1 MKAKRN
7 SEEAVKRRVRASRLL
22 LAGKSPPEVAR
33 LVGAPRQTVYRWRD
47 VLEASGIVAAVCD
60 AARGCHGTRFCYS
73 AVDAQAG
80 TAVDRARVRRA
91 VQRGACLALARA
103 AGLVEPEA
111 GSTCLGARRG
121 GHRARAQAHLASA
134 KKNAARQGRLI
145 VFIDES
151 GVSERPTRVRTWS
164 VRGETP
170 TLQFHFNW
178 HQLSLI
184 AGMHFTGLCFR
195 LHEGSIAKEQVVEF
209 LKALLAHFRRPLLI
223 ILDSS
228 RPHRSHLL
236 RDYDASTAGRIQLH
250 FPPGYAPE
258 LNPVEFLWGW
268 LKRHALANFCP
279 DSFAELQHTTRGKLK
294 SAQRRS
300 VIIASCWQ
308 QAELF

>member
-1 MKAKRN
+1 M
-7 SEEAVKRRVRASRLL
+7 
-22 LAGKSPPEVAR
+22 
-33 LVGAPRQTVYRWRD
+33 
-47 VLEASGIVAAVCD
+47 
-60 AARGCHGTRFCYS
+60 
-73 AVDAQAG
+73 
-80 TAVDRARVRRA
+80 
-91 VQRGACLALARA
+91 
-103 AGLVEPEA
+103 
-111 GSTCLGARRG
+111 
-121 GHRARAQAHLASA
+121 AQAHLASA

-151 GVSERPTRVRTWS
+151 GVSERPTRVRTWG

-170 TLQFHFNW
+170 TVQFHFNW

-195 LHEGSIAKEQVVEF
+195 LHQGTIAKEQVVAF
-209 LKALLAHFRRPLLI
+209 LQALLAHFRRPLLI
-223 ILDSS
+223 LWDSS
-228 RPHRSHLL
+228 RPHRSHMV
-236 RDYDASTAGRIQLH
+236 RDYVASTAGRIQLH
-250 FPPGYAPE
+250 FLPGYAPE